1 MAALKHLGLSLR
13 EPDAH
18 TRLATYLND
27 HLGGAMG
34 GIELARRA
42 CGENQG
48 NEYGAFLEGLV
59 ADIEADIE
67 ALRDVMRRLGV
78 SEDRLKQAAGWTG
91 EKLGRLKLNGQLV
104 GYSPLSRLIEL
115 EGLTLGVTGKLCLWL
130 VPAAPPTRTIRAW
143 HGVDLEHLAQRAADQ
158 RAEIGP
164 VPREGR
170 GRGAHLVAA
179 RTPGR
184 ARGRRSRPTPRCCSR
199 RTAPTTP
206 RCRCRCRAYRRCRSR
221 A

>member
-1 MAALKHLGLSLR
+1 LAALKHLGLSLR

-42 CGENQG
+42 CGENEG

-59 ADIEADIE
+59 GDIEADIE
-67 ALRDVMRRLGV
+67 ALRDVMRRLEV
-78 SEDRLKQAAGWTG
+78 SEDRLKQVAGWTG

-115 EGLTLGVTGKLCLWL
+115 EGLTLGVTGKLSLWQCL
-130 VPAAPPTRTIRAW
+130 RATYADDPRLA
-143 HGVDLEHLAQRAADQ
+143 GVDLDRLAQRAADQ
-158 RAEIGP
+158 RAEM
-164 VPREGR
+164 GR
-170 GRGAHLVAA
+170 HRAKAA
-179 RTPGR
+179 VEALT
-184 ARGRRSRPTPRCCSR
+184 
-199 RTAPTTP
+199 
-206 RCRCRCRAYRRCRSR
+206 
-221 A
+221 